1 MIQPPIPPTLR
12 EAREKIDIWDGTKV
26 DAETQGMLITALDL
40 EILCD
45 ENLDTWLFYWKRALL
60 MHYPVYKDQMDM
72 WAERKK
78 KEWLFDNCKE
88 IVTEHEGTFHLDET
102 TRNEILS
109 ELQRSIDDVFNGK
122 FHGVAVRDADVRG
135 HSDNSG
141 NTADEYTDTVNGKA
155 RGFTFSYPE
164 SNYTGGV
171 VPYDIDDNPNVE
183 FISSQSDSITRNI
196 TEHDGSSE
204 YTNTEDN
211 TTHTDDTTTTDN
223 ETNSTDN
230 RVESANEN
238 KTDDGTRGQDTVTH
252 WIERV
257 NKQGDNIN
265 SLVDGLI
272 AQIPATDFFRQ
283 FVDKMLICFKRE
295 FAPWDIS

>member
-1 MIQPPIPPTLR
+1 MTQPPIPPTLR
-12 EAREKIDIWDGTKV
+12 EARKKIDIWDGTKV
-26 DAETQGMLITALDL
+26 DAETQEMLVTALDL
-40 EILCD
+40 EVLCD
-45 ENLDTWLFYWKRALL
+45 EDLDTWLFYWKRALL
-60 MHYPVYKDQMDM
+60 IHYPVYKDQMDM

-78 KEWLFDNCKE
+78 KEWLFDNYKE

-109 ELQRSIDDVFNGK
+109 ELQRNIDDVFNGK
-122 FHGVAVRDADVRG
+122 FHGVSVRDADVSG

-141 NTADEYTDTVNGKA
+141 NTSDEYTDTVNGKA

-171 VPYDIDDNPNVE
+171 IPYDIDDNPNVE
-183 FISSQSDSITRNI
+183 FISNQSDSITRNI

-230 RVESANEN
+230 RGESANES
-238 KTDDGTRGQDTVTH
+238 KTDDGTRGQDTITH

-257 NKQGDNIN
+257 NKQGDNLN

-295 FAPWDIS
+295 FAPWDIR